1 VVPNVVGRTLARAK
15 QSLRSHHCRTGTVT
29 RRASS
34 ARLKNHV
41 LRQSPRAGRRLA
53 NGARVN
59 LVVGKGRHR

>member
-1 VVPNVVGRTLARAK
+1 MVPNVVGRTLTRAK
-15 QSLRSHHCRTGTVT
+15 ASLRSHHCRTGTVT
-29 RRASS
+29 KRASS

-41 LRQSPRAGRRLA
+41 LRQSPRAGRHLA